1 MRGRRREL
9 GLTATVRGLVRAPT
23 AASFISAAGQNLAA
37 ACCGG
42 FVAYGSS
49 SPEELEGASE
59 SDSDVDAP
67 ASSHAVSTTRVPSG
81 RRLLPGS
88 AAASS
93 DSASS
98 SGSDNGEDMASTRG
112 SVVEAVALQGAYR
125 ARVARSILAEK
136 RLDQLRKILA
146 DNFQP
151 DSDCLMCISA
161 APGDGIT
168 HGPSVPFSATRRPN
182 CASGKCRPR
191 VLSGT
196 RLTQGPGSSL
206 SGLAMELRSIRD

>member
-1 MRGRRREL
+1 MAWFEHRPRR
-9 GLTATVRGLVRAPT
+9 P
-23 AASFISAAGQNLAA
+23 SSALQARTSPPPAA
-37 ACCGG
+37 A
-42 FVAYGSS
+42 ALSYGSS

-93 DSASS
+93 SDSASS
-98 SGSDNGEDMASTRG
+98 SGSENGEDMASTRG